1 MLLRQHSFTLFK
13 IVIGI
18 LIFIA
23 ASIASTYIYF
33 IPLKNTFTSIYP
45 GLIYTCAT
53 VIVFLLFNKITSLLK
68 LVYYLCLMVVTY
80 YIIWVATIYS
90 SYVAFIV
97 GIFTAGIGSLT
108 TFFLADKFITK
119 ISFNKRNVFIIGG
132 LSFLVTDILLFSWN
146 SVYDK
151 PPIEYIFKLPYSSDP
166 IYGEV
171 IFFWQLFVGIKF
183 VLTVRKTNQ

>member
-1 MLLRQHSFTLFK
+1 MRQDYFALFK
-13 IVIGI
+13 TVIGI
-18 LIFIA
+18 LIFIV
-23 ASIASTYIYF
+23 ASIASTYFYF
-33 IPLKNTFTSIYP
+33 IPLKSTFALIYP
-45 GLIYTCAT
+45 GLIYTSAT

-68 LVYYLCLMVVTY
+68 LIYYLCLMVVTY
-80 YIIWVATIYS
+80 YIIWVTTIYS

-119 ISFNKRNVFIIGG
+119 ISFNRRNVFIIGG

-151 PPIEYIFKLPYSSDP
+151 SPILYIFKLPYSNDT